1 MPAPTSTSEPSTA
14 TISHDTPEPTIEDTP
29 SEGLSPAALR
39 ALVENHARFLG
50 FLERRVSRR
59 DIAEEILQEA
69 FVRSIDRGAS
79 LRAGESATA
88 WFYRLLR
95 NALVDHFRRQG
106 AQQRALDALANE
118 LGTEEAAADAEMMGT
133 VCACVGALLD
143 TLNPSYAEAL
153 RRVEME
159 GATVQAFAAEAG
171 ISANNAG
178 VRLHR
183 AREALRRQLA
193 RSCGTCATHGC
204 VDCHCDPVKPG
215 GCGS

>member
-1 MPAPTSTSEPSTA
+1 MSAPTSTSATA
-14 TISHDTPEPTIEDTP
+14 TATTSHDTPEPAIEDTP
-29 SEGLSPAALR
+29 SGGLSPAALR
-39 ALVENHARFLG
+39 ALVENHARFLA

-59 DIAEEILQEA
+59 DVAEEILQEA

-118 LGTEEAAADAEMMGT
+118 VAADEAADEEMMGA

-159 GATVQAFAAEAG
+159 GATVQAFAEEAG

-183 AREALRRQLA
+183 AREALRRQLT

-204 VDCHCDPVKPG
+204 LDCHCDPGMPG